1 MASKSFMVCDKCDEV
16 ATPKSGIEVSEYYVE
31 GPEDKVRVQL
41 CGADREA
48 LEELLSYGH
57 KIKQR
62 QTFARSRVASVDD
75 IPRTGN

>member
-1 MASKSFMVCDKCDEV
+1 MADQTFKVCDKCQEV
-16 ATPKSGIEVSEYYVE
+16 ATPKSGIEVYEYYVE

-41 CGADREA
+41 CDPDRTP
-48 LEELLSYGH
+48 LEELLGYGH
-57 KIKQR
+57 KIKPR